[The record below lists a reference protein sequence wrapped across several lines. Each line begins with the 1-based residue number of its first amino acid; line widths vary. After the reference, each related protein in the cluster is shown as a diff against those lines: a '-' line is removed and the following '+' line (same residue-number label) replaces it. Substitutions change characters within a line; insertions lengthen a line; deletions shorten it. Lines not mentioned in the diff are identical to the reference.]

1 MKKSCPNKTKLQCVW
16 WEASAL
22 TVIVFLAVYATISQT
37 FDQGILKELV
47 LSVGTTCAIL
57 WSIWVVRTFR
67 NIMTWWIDIQH
78 KVDGACNLLSE
89 TKQEIKEL
97 KLIKQG
103 K

>member
-1 MKKSCPNKTKLQCVW
+1 MKLACTVQKQLKCLIWEKSIML
-16 WEASAL
+16 L
-22 TVIVFLAVYATISQT
+22 VIFFAVYATVSHT
-37 FDQGILKELV
+37 FNHSGIIEV
-47 LSVGTTCAIL
+47 ILSVTATATVFWCL
-57 WSIWVVRTFR
+57 WVVRTFHD
-67 NIMTWWIDIQH
+67 IMTWWVNIQH

>member
-1 MKKSCPNKTKLQCVW
+1 MTNTPTNVKQQCLS
-16 WEASAL
+16 WETGAFSL
-22 TVIVFLAVYATISQT
+22 LVFLAVYAIISHAY
-37 FDQGILKELV
+37 DLGYIKESV
-47 LSVGTTCAIL
+47 LSLGATCCVM
-57 WSIWVVRTFR
+57 WSVWVVRTFR
-67 NIMTWWIDIQH
+67 NIMIWWIDIQH

>member
-1 MKKSCPNKTKLQCVW
+1 MKLACPKQKQLKCLI
-16 WEASAL
+16 WEKAIL
-22 TVIVFLAVYATISQT
+22 LLVIFLAVYTTVSHT
-37 FDQGILKELV
+37 FNHAGVIEV
-47 LSVGTTCAIL
+47 ILSVTATASVFWCL
-57 WSIWVVRTFR
+57 WVVRTFHDM
-67 NIMTWWIDIQH
+67 MTWWVNIQH

>member
-1 MKKSCPNKTKLQCVW
+1 MKNTPESVDRQCVG
-16 WEASAL
+16 WETGAL
-22 TVIVFLAVYATISQT
+22 CLLVFLAVYAIISQAY
-37 FDQGILKELV
+37 DLGYIKELV
-47 LSVGTTCAIL
+47 LSLGATCCVM
-57 WSIWVVRTFR
+57 WSVWVVRTFR
-67 NIMTWWIDIQH
+67 NIMTWWVNIQH